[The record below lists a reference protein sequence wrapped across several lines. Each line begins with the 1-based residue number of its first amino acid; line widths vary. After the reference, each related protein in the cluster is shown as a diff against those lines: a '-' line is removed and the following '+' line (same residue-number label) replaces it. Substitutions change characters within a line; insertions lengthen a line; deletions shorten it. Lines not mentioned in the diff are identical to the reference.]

1 MNPFGLSEASLK
13 EIERNFQLKQDLAK
27 NRSAQ
32 MFDVFADLTDPE
44 EITALKFLYA
54 YMPLTDF
61 ADYSGELF
69 LSHVRYALKAR
80 EITPWGR
87 KVSGSHFLHFV
98 LPYRITNET
107 IEDYRPYFME
117 ELLERVKDLSM
128 ADAIL
133 EVNHWTHEKATY
145 IASDPRTASP
155 LTLVRNAKG
164 RCGEESALLV
174 TALRSLCIP
183 ARQCYTPR
191 WAHTDSNHAWVEAW
205 ADGEWYFLGAC
216 EPEPK
221 LNMGWF
227 SGPARRAMLVHTRI
241 PGNIYDGPELKV
253 QVRDDHTELNLLSN
267 YAPTRDLTVVVRDE
281 QGDVVE
287 GASVDFQVFNFG
299 MFSTI
304 VRRISDAQGEAHI
317 TTGHGDLMIFAFNDE
332 GWGYKYAPADSGPV
346 VEVRLSKEQPEE
358 AFELTMTPPPELPD
372 KEVQVTEEEREAN
385 NARLK
390 YEDEVRTAY
399 EATFVT
405 EEEAR
410 KLAQELGL
418 DEDGTVDVLIKA
430 RGNSHHIAQ
439 FLKDAAPK
447 YGEWALRI
455 LQVVSAKDLGDT
467 TAEVLTDHLEYG
479 LLERGRFSDEDF
491 AAYVLC
497 PRVSLEVMRP
507 YRAFFRSEFS
517 SEMQAEFKDNPAK
530 IVDWIKENIEE
541 VQTGLFRGFPTPRG
555 VYELGLADSHAQEIL
570 FVALARS
577 FGIPARLDPMDRKPQ
592 YLTEEGWVDARI
604 GSGNVETQ
612 AGEEGQAQNA
622 MVRFHRRTAEAGKLE
637 YYRNFTVSRL
647 EGNTFHTL
655 RFRDLDEASFDE
667 KDFSDTLQVRPGYYW
682 LTTGNRL
689 ADGSVLVRVQPF
701 HVRANETTTVE
712 LVLRTDDKEQAAL
725 GRMTDVSFQGF
736 DGEDVAVN
744 AAVWEED
751 MLLAWIEPDREPT
764 KHLIR
769 ELGELKTD
777 YEKRGLSVVLAMG
790 EDKLTD
796 SFDPDSYTNLPRGAV
811 FCLDKDYTA
820 LQKVESA
827 LGKVFPRSYPIVLAI
842 NSQGEVV
849 YSSTGYQIGT
859 GVQVL
864 EHLRRE

>member
-1 MNPFGLSEASLK
+1 MP
-13 EIERNFQLKQDLAK
+13 RNI
-27 NRSAQ
+27 
-32 MFDVFADLTDPE
+32 V
-44 EITALKFLYA
+44 
-54 YMPLTDF
+54 
-61 ADYSGELF
+61 
-69 LSHVRYALKAR
+69 
-80 EITPWGR
+80 
-87 KVSGSHFLHFV
+87 
-98 LPYRITNET
+98 
-107 IEDYRPYFME
+107 
-117 ELLERVKDLSM
+117 
-128 ADAIL
+128 
-133 EVNHWTHEKATY
+133 
-145 IASDPRTASP
+145 
-155 LTLVRNAKG
+155 
-164 RCGEESALLV
+164 CG
-174 TALRSLCIP
+174 
-183 ARQCYTPR
+183 
-191 WAHTDSNHAWVEAW
+191 
-205 ADGEWYFLGAC
+205 
-216 EPEPK
+216 
-221 LNMGWF
+221 
-227 SGPARRAMLVHTRI
+227 
-241 PGNIYDGPELKV
+241 
-253 QVRDDHTELNLLSN
+253 
-267 YAPTRDLTVVVRDE
+267 
-281 QGDVVE
+281 
-287 GASVDFQVFNFG
+287 
-299 MFSTI
+299 
-304 VRRISDAQGEAHI
+304 IS
-317 TTGHGDLMIFAFNDE
+317 
-332 GWGYKYAPADSGPV
+332 
-346 VEVRLSKEQPEE
+346 
-358 AFELTMTPPPELPD
+358 
-372 KEVQVTEEEREAN
+372 
-385 NARLK
+385 
-390 YEDEVRTAY
+390 
-399 EATFVT
+399 
-405 EEEAR
+405 
-410 KLAQELGL
+410 
-418 DEDGTVDVLIKA
+418 
-430 RGNSHHIAQ
+430 
-439 FLKDAAPK
+439 
-447 YGEWALRI
+447 
-455 LQVVSAKDLGDT
+455 
-467 TAEVLTDHLEYG
+467 
-479 LLERGRFSDEDF
+479 
-491 AAYVLC
+491 
-497 PRVSLEVMRP
+497 
-507 YRAFFRSEFS
+507 
-517 SEMQAEFKDNPAK
+517 
-530 IVDWIKENIEE
+530 
-541 VQTGLFRGFPTPRG
+541 
-555 VYELGLADSHAQEIL
+555 
-570 FVALARS
+570 RS

-827 LGKVFPRSYPIVLAI
+827 LGKVFPRSYPIVLAV

>member
-1 MNPFGLSEASLK
+1 MNPFGLSDVSLK
-13 EIERNFQLKQDLAK
+13 EIERNFQLKKDLAK
-27 NRSAQ
+27 KRSTQ
-32 MFDVFADLTDPE
+32 MFDVFADLTDLE

-54 YMPLTDF
+54 YMPLTDL
-61 ADYSGELF
+61 ADYTGELF
-69 LSHVRYALKAR
+69 LSHVRHALKAR
-80 EITPWGR
+80 EMTPWGK

-117 ELLERVKDLSM
+117 ELFDRVKGLSM

-133 EVNHWTHEKATY
+133 EINHWTHEKATY

-216 EPEPK
+216 EPEPR

-241 PGNIYDGPELKV
+241 PGNIYDGPELQV

-287 GASVDFQVFNFG
+287 GAYVDFQVFNFG

-304 VRRISDAQGEAHI
+304 VQRISDAQGEAKI
-317 TTGHGDLMIFAFNDE
+317 TTGHGDLMIFAFNQD
-332 GWGYKYAPADSGPV
+332 GWGYKYVPADSGPM

-399 EATFVT
+399 EDTFVS
-405 EEEAR
+405 EAEAR
-410 KLAQELGL
+410 ELARELGL

-430 RGNSHHIAQ
+430 RGNSHRIAQ
-439 FLKDAAPK
+439 FLRDASPK

-467 TAEVLTDHLEYG
+467 TAEVLSDHLEHSMP
-479 LLERGRFSDEDF
+479 ERGSFSDDDF

-517 SEMQAEFKDNPAK
+517 AEQQAEFKANPAK
-530 IVDWIKENIEE
+530 LVAWIKENITE
-541 VQTGLFRGFPTPRG
+541 VAEGLFRGFPTPRG
-555 VYELGLADSHAQEIL
+555 IYELGLADTHAQEIL

-592 YLTEEGWVDARI
+592 YLTEEGWVDAKI
-604 GSGNVETQ
+604 GSGAIDSQ
-612 AGEEGQAQNA
+612 PGEEAKAQAA
-622 MVRFHRRTAEAGKLE
+622 MVRFRRRSAEAGKLE

-647 EGNTFHTL
+647 EGNVFHTL
-655 RFRDLDEASFDE
+655 RFPDLDEASFDE
-667 KDFSDTLQVRPGYYW
+667 EDFSDTLQVRPGYYW

-701 HVRANETTTVE
+701 HVRSNETTTVE
-712 LVLRTDDKEQAAL
+712 LVLRTDEKEQAVL
-725 GRMTDVSFQGF
+725 GTMTEAVFQGF
-736 DGEDVAVN
+736 DDQEVSVDTQA
-744 AAVWEED
+744 WENG

-777 YEKRGLSVVLAMG
+777 YEKKALSVVLALG

-796 SFDPDSYTNLPRGAV
+796 SFDPNSYTNLPQGAL
-811 FCLDKDYTA
+811 FCLDKDYAA
-820 LQKVESA
+820 LQNVEKA
-827 LGKVFPRSYPIVLAI
+827 LGHEFPRSYPIVLAV
-842 NSQGEVV
+842 NAQGEVV

-864 EHLRRE
+864 EHLRKE

>member
-1 MNPFGLSEASLK
+1 MNPFGLSDVSLK
-13 EIERNFQLKQDLAK
+13 EIERNFQLKKDLAK
-27 NRSAQ
+27 KRSTQ
-32 MFDVFADLTDPE
+32 MFDVFADLTDLE

-54 YMPLTDF
+54 YMPLTDL
-61 ADYSGELF
+61 ADYTGELF
-69 LSHVRYALKAR
+69 LSHVRHALKAR
-80 EITPWGR
+80 EMTPWGK

-117 ELLERVKDLSM
+117 ELFDRVKGLSM

-133 EVNHWTHEKATY
+133 EINHWTHEKATY

-216 EPEPK
+216 EPEPR

-241 PGNIYDGPELKV
+241 PGNIYDGPELQV

-287 GASVDFQVFNFG
+287 GAYVDFQVFNFG

-304 VRRISDAQGEAHI
+304 VQRISDAQGEAKI
-317 TTGHGDLMIFAFNDE
+317 TTGHGDLMIFAFNQD
-332 GWGYKYAPADSGPV
+332 GWGYKYVPADSGPM

-399 EATFVT
+399 EDTFVS
-405 EEEAR
+405 EAEAR
-410 KLAQELGL
+410 ELARELGL

-430 RGNSHHIAQ
+430 RGNSHRIAQ
-439 FLKDAAPK
+439 FLRDASPK

-467 TAEVLTDHLEYG
+467 TAEVLSDHLEHSMP
-479 LLERGRFSDEDF
+479 ERGRFSDDDF

-517 SEMQAEFKDNPAK
+517 AEQQAEFKANPAK
-530 IVDWIKENIEE
+530 LVAWIKENITE
-541 VQTGLFRGFPTPRG
+541 VAEGLFRGFPTPRG
-555 VYELGLADSHAQEIL
+555 IYELGLADIHAQEIL

-592 YLTEEGWVDARI
+592 YLTEEGWVDAKI
-604 GSGNVETQ
+604 GSGAIDSQ
-612 AGEEGQAQNA
+612 PGEEAKAQAA
-622 MVRFHRRTAEAGKLE
+622 MVRFRRRSAEAGKLE

-647 EGNTFHTL
+647 EGNVFHTL

-667 KDFSDTLQVRPGYYW
+667 EDFSDTLQVRPGYYW

-701 HVRANETTTVE
+701 HVRSNETTTVE
-712 LVLRTDDKEQAAL
+712 LVLRTDEKEQAVL
-725 GRMTDVSFQGF
+725 GTMTEAVFQGF
-736 DGEDVAVN
+736 DDQEVSVDTQA
-744 AAVWEED
+744 WENG

-777 YEKRGLSVVLAMG
+777 YEKKALSVVLALG

-796 SFDPDSYTNLPRGAV
+796 SFDPNSYTNLPQGAL
-811 FCLDKDYTA
+811 FCLDKDYAA
-820 LQKVESA
+820 LQNVEKA
-827 LGKVFPRSYPIVLAI
+827 LGHEFPRSYPIVLAV
-842 NSQGEVV
+842 NAQGEVV

-864 EHLRRE
+864 EHLRKE